1 MGANNSQIHDRSS
14 SDPRVF
20 IQRGDASTRLEYH
33 GVCYQEGKP
42 SAPDGVPFVKNISHN
57 CLTLSWSAPKGFP
70 PKSILAYQIEV
81 YNVFEHRWKV
91 VTNSCQGT
99 SYDVKNLAPDT
110 EYRFRVRAENLYGRS
125 RPGHVSPVVRTR
137 DISECSQQTDKV
149 FTKPQKIVRRHSH
162 HIKVDGGVATL
173 LKRTEESK
181 FENHIGT
188 IPLKRNSSLRG
199 SLPVQ
204 RRSVSAVF
212 PGSRRDSVNSFRES
226 RRSLEESS
234 IATGDSSAPTGDDE
248 SASGSLRLK
257 RFSNMS
263 TSTTT
268 EDESCNQSTSAS
280 SMTSIPEEA
289 DVMDNYTIP
298 EEDDFLTCQLN
309 MGESD
314 WKLTG
319 PWTLSDN
326 NKDKG
331 DNSQWNSSSTCASNS
346 QQWQLSN
353 NDNQW
358 KAKTQE
364 EDPWDLGLNRWGSSG
379 GDNCHSQDIMSA
391 PYSDDTKIAWCSP
404 PSTERSM
411 KPYNCQNDTP
421 VWKGQN
427 SYHNNKNF
435 SSFRG
440 MLNDDDIVI
449 KNLSSDSNGNYSFDP
464 KDRQCC
470 VIEEDDEAM
479 DLVSAV

>member
-1 MGANNSQIHDRSS
+1 MGANNSQIHDRS

-57 CLTLSWSAPKGFP
+57 SLTLSWQTPKGFS

-81 YNVFEHRWKV
+81 YNVFERRWKV

-110 EYRFRVRAENLYGRS
+110 EYRFRVRAENLHGRS
-125 RPGHVSPVVRTR
+125 RPGHVSPVIRTR
-137 DISECSQQTDKV
+137 DVNEISRQQTDKH
-149 FTKPQKIVRRHSH
+149 FHKPQKIVRRHSH

-188 IPLKRNSSLRG
+188 IPLKRNSSIRG

-234 IATGDSSAPTGDDE
+234 VITGDSSVAMGDDE
-248 SASGSLRLK
+248 SSTGSLRK

-268 EDESCNQSTSAS
+268 EEESCNQSTSAS

-298 EEDDFLTCQLN
+298 EEDDFLSCQLN
-309 MGESD
+309 VDDSN

-319 PWTLSDN
+319 PWLLSDN
-326 NKDKG
+326 NTLNNG
-331 DNSQWNSSSTCASNS
+331 SSQCNSSTTCTDNT
-346 QQWQLSN
+346 QQWKPTN
-353 NDNQW
+353 NDNEW
-358 KAKTQE
+358 KPKTQE
-364 EDPWDLGLNRWGSSG
+364 EDPWDLGLDRWGSAG
-379 GDNCHSQDIMSA
+379 GGNSHSQDIMSA
-391 PYSDDTKIAWCSP
+391 PYSDDTKIAWCTP
-404 PSTERSM
+404 PSSDRS
-411 KPYNCQNDTP
+411 KQSFPCKEETP

-427 SYHNNKNF
+427 DYHNNKNL

-440 MLNDDDIVI
+440 MFHDDDIVI

-464 KDRQCC
+464 KSSHCC
-470 VIEEDDEAM
+470 IVEEGDETM

>member
-1 MGANNSQIHDRSS
+1 MGANNSQIHDRQ

-42 SAPDGVPFVKNISHN
+42 STPDGVPFVKNISHN
-57 CLTLSWSAPKGFP
+57 CLTLSWLAPKGFP
-70 PKSILAYQIEV
+70 AKSILAYQIEV
-81 YNVFEHRWKV
+81 YNVFERRWKV

-99 SYDVKNLAPDT
+99 SYDVKNLVPDT

-137 DISECSQQTDKV
+137 DISECSQQTDKT
-149 FTKPQKIVRRHSH
+149 FQKPQKIVRRHSH

-212 PGSRRDSVNSFRES
+212 PGSRRDSGISLRES

-234 IATGDSSAPTGDDE
+234 IATGDSSVTTGDDE

-268 EDESCNQSTSAS
+268 EEESCNQSTSAS

-289 DVMDNYTIP
+289 DVLDNYTIP
-298 EEDDFLTCQLN
+298 EEEDFLTSQLDVDDSN
-309 MGESD
+309 

-319 PWTLSDN
+319 PWTFSDN
-326 NKDKG
+326 NKGKE
-331 DNSQWNSSSTCASNS
+331 DNSQWNASSRNNS
-346 QQWQLSN
+346 QQWQSPN

-358 KAKTQE
+358 KTQSPE
-364 EDPWDLGLNRWGSSG
+364 EDPWNLGLDCWGSPG
-379 GDNCHSQDIMSA
+379 GGNSHSQDIMSA
-391 PYSDDTKIAWCSP
+391 PYSDDTKIAWCTP
-404 PSTERSM
+404 PSKDKGLKS
-411 KPYNCQNDTP
+411 YNCKEETQ
-421 VWKGQN
+421 VWKGQ
-427 SYHNNKNF
+427 SGYHNNKNL
-435 SSFRG
+435 SSFQS
-440 MLNDDDIVI
+440 MFSDDDIVI

-470 VIEEDDEAM
+470 VIEEDDEAI

>member
-1 MGANNSQIHDRSS
+1 MGANNSQIHDRS

-33 GVCYQEGKP
+33 GVCFQEGKP

-57 CLTLSWSAPKGFP
+57 CLTLSWQAPRGFP
-70 PKSILAYQIEV
+70 AKSILAYQIEV

-137 DISECSQQTDKV
+137 DISESSQQTDKT
-149 FTKPQKIVRRHSH
+149 FPKPQKIVRRHSH

-181 FENHIGT
+181 FENHVGT
-188 IPLKRNSSLRG
+188 IPFKRNSSLRG

-212 PGSRRDSVNSFRES
+212 PASKRDSLNSFRES

-234 IATGDSSAPTGDDE
+234 IVTGDSSVATGDDE

-268 EDESCNQSTSAS
+268 EEESCNQSTSAS

-309 MGESD
+309 VDD

-326 NKDKG
+326 NTVNA
-331 DNSQWNSSSTCASNS
+331 DNSQWNSSPAGKINS
-346 QQWQLSN
+346 QQWQSAN

-358 KAKTQE
+358 KPQE
-364 EDPWDLGLNRWGSSG
+364 EDPWNLGLDRWGSPG
-379 GDNCHSQDIMSA
+379 GGNSHSQDIMSA

-404 PSTERSM
+404 PSTDRVQKS
-411 KPYNCQNDTP
+411 YICQEETP

-427 SYHNNKNF
+427 NNQNNRNL

-440 MLNDDDIVI
+440 MYNDDDIVI

-470 VIEEDDEAM
+470 IIEEDDEAM